1 MTSSFRSRFARF
13 AFHFMVVYFGAY
25 FLPITPLWNV
35 AVQWAAPHVFHVSAA
50 VLPNGSGDTTWN
62 YVQVFC
68 IGVLASTGA
77 ALWSLVDRLEA
88 DSARHRVLFRLWIRF
103 WLATAMLSYGVIK
116 VVPMQFP
123 APAADLLDLPYGDAS
138 PMGALWRFM
147 GTSAPYTMFA
157 GTFEVLAGSLLAF
170 RRTTLLGSLVA
181 AAVLVNIVALN
192 FCYDVPVKLYS
203 LHLLAMAII
212 LAAPDA
218 GTLLRVFITHQ
229 PAAPVPDPPLFQ
241 SPRATRILGAAT
253 GALLVYYVTS
263 SVIVGAQ
270 QRYSTNPSG
279 LPLAG
284 SWRVD
289 TITLVNDQGMPVDD
303 RGLWRSV
310 TFYQTGMLVRPR
322 DRRVRF
328 EYYTLTLDAPRRL
341 LKLLGTSPAAPD
353 REALMLRYTLVTP
366 EHLELDGTAGSGTL
380 RANLTRI
387 DAASFQLT
395 TRGFHWIN
403 EYPFNR

>member
-1 MTSSFRSRFARF
+1 L
-13 AFHFMVVYFGAY
+13 YFGAY
-25 FLPITPLWNV
+25 CFPLTPLWNV
-35 AVQWAAPHVFHVSAA
+35 AVQWTATHVFHVSATT
-50 VLPNGSGDTTWN
+50 LPNGSGDTTWN

-68 IGVLASTGA
+68 VAVLASAGA
-77 ALWSLVDRLEA
+77 GFWSFLDRLES
-88 DSARHRVLFRLWIRF
+88 DTPRLRVLFRLWIRF
-103 WLATAMLSYGVIK
+103 WLATAMLSYGLIK
-116 VVPMQFP
+116 VVPMQFT
-123 APAADLLDLPYGDAS
+123 APSADLLDLPYGEAS

-181 AAVLVNIVALN
+181 TAVLVNIVALN

-203 LHLLAMAII
+203 LHLLAMAFI
-212 LAAPDA
+212 LAAPDS
-218 GTLLRVFITHQ
+218 GTLIRFFVKHE
-229 PAAPVPDPPLFQ
+229 PAAPVPDPPLFG
-241 SPRATRILGAAT
+241 SPRATRIAGAAV
-253 GALLVYYVTS
+253 GVVLLLYVAS
-263 SVIVGAQ
+263 SVIAGAQ
-270 QRYSTNPSG
+270 QRYATDPSA

-289 TITLVNDQGMPVDD
+289 TIRLLNDQGVPANDG
-303 RGLWRSV
+303 GLWRSV
-310 TFYQTGMLVRPR
+310 TFYQNGMLVRPR
-322 DRRVRF
+322 DRLVRV

-341 LKLLGTSPAAPD
+341 LKLLGTSSAPD

-366 EHLELDGTAGSGTL
+366 EHLELDGAAGAGTL
-380 RANLTRI
+380 HASLTRI
-387 DAASFQLT
+387 DAAAFPLV